1 MGGLIVEVPNGSGLF
16 AISHFMTKRIG
27 RVLTTL
33 SLAIVPLVTGLSG
46 APGLPGAL
54 GASGFA
60 AFPFTAAQ
68 PAHAASAEV
77 AQLED
82 AISIIPTMDE
92 NRDGYVS
99 TAFRHWNKG
108 KDTAD
113 SCTTREEVLIAE
125 AADAPDVSADCKL
138 TGGRWIS
145 HYDDQSVTRLAS
157 LVVDHVVPLAEAW
170 GSGASTWTAKRRE
183 AFANDQD
190 ASGTLATVTARSK
203 RERADR
209 DLGGW
214 LPAGPTQQCRYIA
227 DWVATKLRWG
237 LTTDKE
243 ELEVLK
249 LFADGPCET
258 TVIYYTRVT

>member
-1 MGGLIVEVPNGSGLF
+1 MN
-16 AISHFMTKRIG
+16 KRIG

-33 SLAIVPLVTGLSG
+33 SLAIIPLVPGLPIG
-46 APGLPGAL
+46 PGLPGIP
-54 GASGFA
+54 GTSGISVI
-60 AFPFTAAQ
+60 PFTGAQ
-68 PAHAASAEV
+68 PAYAASAEV

-92 NRDGYVS
+92 NRGGYVS
-99 TAFRHWNKG
+99 TAFRHWSKG

-113 SCTTREEVLIAE
+113 ACTAREEVLIAE

-145 HYDDQSVTRLAS
+145 HYDDQSVTKLAS
-157 LVVDHVVPLAEAW
+157 LAVDHVVPLAEAW
-170 GSGASTWTAKRRE
+170 GSGASEWTPKRRE

-214 LPAGPTQQCRYIA
+214 LPAAPAQQCRYIA

-258 TVIYYTRVT
+258 TVIYYTRVP